1 MRDDIHNEYEIGS
14 IKFLE
19 QELITFVGSKK
30 IQDLRDFVEEYPMP
44 DIAYAVENLE
54 PAYQLYILRM
64 LKTQEAADLFS
75 YLDEQ
80 TQKQLVESLTAEESG
95 MKILQELQ
103 TDELADVLEE
113 TPANLTRK
121 ILNNTDPSKRDKIN
135 SILSYEKEQVGSIMS
150 VDISTII
157 NTFTAKKALDKI
169 RKDYRNNMELSHNIY
184 VIDEAGKLLGSVTL
198 EEIVFS
204 DEDTLIDDI
213 YEPVKPVYTSD
224 SKEAASLIFA
234 DQDRSTL
241 PVINRENFLIGMITS
256 DDVIDVIQ
264 EAATEDIYKMS
275 GINPDAAEEDYFKT
289 TVWKIV
295 KSRIFWLLILML
307 SATLSQLVIQKF
319 TEISEDFLTQTL
331 LITMPTAII
340 VGLIPVISG
349 SAGNAGSQ
357 SSTTITRA
365 AALGEIEFK
374 DTWKAVWKEFKVAFI
389 VGIIMFVFNIIRLY
403 IYFALFSMDN
413 DGNAD
418 DLNQPSWWSLTF
430 VILGSSISL
439 WFVVIFAKFLG
450 TIIPIMAIRF
460 KKDPA
465 VMSAP
470 ILTTLSDA
478 LSTLIF
484 FGINIGMLYLGV
496 KLGAIPTKEIA
507 AAAPANT
514 IESSK
519 ELFNFITNIKDTPN
533 HLFHS
538 ISQAF

>member
-1 MRDDIHNEYEIGS
+1 MRDDIHNEHEVGS
-14 IKFLE
+14 IEFLE

-30 IQDLRDFVEEYPMP
+30 IRDLREFVEEYPMP

-64 LKTQEAADLFS
+64 LKTQDAADLFS
-75 YLDEQ
+75 YLEEQ

-157 NTFTAKKALDKI
+157 NTFTAKKALAKI

-204 DEDTLIDDI
+204 DEEILIDDI

-224 SKEAASLIFA
+224 STESAALIFA

-241 PVINRENFLIGMITS
+241 PVINREHFLIGMITS

-275 GINPDAAEEDYFKT
+275 GINPDAAEEDYLKT

-319 TEISEDFLTQTL
+319 TEISEDFLSQTL

-365 AALGEIEFK
+365 AALGEIQFK
-374 DTWKAVWKEFKVAFI
+374 DTWKAVWKEFQVAFI
-389 VGIIMFVFNIIRLY
+389 VGIIMFIFNIIRLY
-403 IYFALFSMDN
+403 IYFGIFSI
-413 DGNAD
+413 DGDSDAVEHT
-418 DLNQPSWWSLTF
+418 SWWALTF
-430 VILGSSISL
+430 VILGSSVSL

-450 TIIPIMAIRF
+450 TIIPITAIRF

-496 KLGAIPTKEIA
+496 KVGAIPTK
-507 AAAPANT
+507 T
-514 IESSK
+514 LSSSESVSAIQGAK
-519 ELFNFITNIKDTPN
+519 ELVHTIVDIKMNSRQIFDSIKQ
-533 HLFHS
+533 LF
-538 ISQAF
+538 

>member
-1 MRDDIHNEYEIGS
+1 MRDDIHNEHEVGS
-14 IKFLE
+14 IEFLE

-30 IQDLRDFVEEYPMP
+30 IRDLREFVEEYPMP

-64 LKTQEAADLFS
+64 LKTQDAADLFS
-75 YLDEQ
+75 YLEEQ

-157 NTFTAKKALDKI
+157 NTFTAKKALAKI

-204 DEDTLIDDI
+204 DEEILIDDI

-224 SKEAASLIFA
+224 STESAALIFA

-241 PVINRENFLIGMITS
+241 PVINREHFLIGMITS

-275 GINPDAAEEDYFKT
+275 GINPDAAEEDYLKT

-319 TEISEDFLTQTL
+319 TEISEDFLSQTL

-365 AALGEIEFK
+365 AALGEIQFK
-374 DTWKAVWKEFKVAFI
+374 DTWKAVWKEFQVAFI
-389 VGIIMFVFNIIRLY
+389 VGIIMFIFNIIRLY
-403 IYFALFSMDN
+403 IYFGIFSI
-413 DGNAD
+413 DGDSDAVEHT
-418 DLNQPSWWSLTF
+418 SWWALTF
-430 VILGSSISL
+430 VILGSSVSL

-450 TIIPIMAIRF
+450 TIIPITAIRF

-496 KLGAIPTKEIA
+496 KVGAIPTKTL
-507 AAAPANT
+507 PSS
-514 IESSK
+514 ESVSAIQGAK
-519 ELFNFITNIKDTPN
+519 ELVHTIVDIKMNSRQIFDSIKQ
-533 HLFHS
+533 LF
-538 ISQAF
+538 